1 MDNIKS
7 ETHGLAFF
15 KIYDKPKEFVHGGQ
29 YGTKVENKQDFKEHD
44 GKHYFIVYI
53 TATQLI
59 ESVQALAVINTISEY
74 ELIGPMGNFIPIS
87 FWQPLV
93 LKSIE
98 ECNKMYKEKVQGT
111 YLQGTDIPL
120 PTIHELRG

>member
-1 MDNIKS
+1 MDNVKS

-15 KIYDKPKEFVHGGQ
+15 KIYDQPKEFVHGGQ
-29 YGTKVENKQDFKEHD
+29 YGTKVENKHNFKEHE

-59 ESVQALAVINTISEY
+59 ENIQALAFINTISEY
-74 ELIGPMGNFIPIS
+74 ELIEPMGNFIPKE

-93 LKSIE
+93 FKSVE
-98 ECNKMYKEKVQGT
+98 ECNKLYKEKVEGT
-111 YLQGTDIPL
+111 YLQGTDIPT
-120 PTIHELRG
+120 PTIQELGG